1 MSEPLRPTAL
11 ITGADRGIGLALARR
26 LGAEGANLVLH
37 SHDAESLRAT
47 VEREKWPEERLHTSV
62 LDVSDAAAVERAVAE
77 AMDRFGAIDHLLNVA
92 GIVHFGGIEKC
103 TVDEWERT
111 LRTNLTGYFLMA
123 RTVLP
128 HMRAAGSG
136 VIVNMSSIWG
146 RRPAPGTLA
155 YSVSKYGVEG
165 LTKCLAEE
173 ARPWGVKVSSLVL
186 DKVDT
191 GFRDGM
197 AEYVSYDEEQRD
209 RMLSADDV
217 ADATWAVLSSSSR
230 AHPSSIE
237 LDAWRWV

>member
-1 MSEPLRPTAL
+1 MPSLTGRTAL

-37 SHDAESLRAT
+37 SHDAESLRDT
-47 VEREKWPEERLHTSV
+47 VAREQWPAERLHTSV
-62 LDVSDAAAVERAVAE
+62 LDVADADAVQAAVAE
-77 AMDRFGAIDHLLNVA
+77 AADRFGGIDYLLNVA
-92 GIVHFGGIEKC
+92 GIVRFGGIERC
-103 TVDEWERT
+103 TVDEWQQT
-111 LRTNLTGYFLMA
+111 LQTNLTGYFLMA
-123 RTVLP
+123 RSVLP
-128 HMRAAGSG
+128 HMREAGSG

-146 RRPAPGTLA
+146 RRPAPATLA

-191 GFRDGM
+191 GFRDAM
-197 AEYVSYDEEQRD
+197 AEHVSYDGEQRE

-217 ADATWAVLSSSSR
+217 ADATWSILTSSSR

>member
-1 MSEPLRPTAL
+1 MPTLTGRTAL

-26 LGAEGANLVLH
+26 LGAEGVNLVLH
-37 SHDAESLRAT
+37 SNNEEGLREA
-47 VEREKWPEERLHTSV
+47 VQREGWPQERLHTSV
-62 LDVSDAAAVERAVAE
+62 LDVSDAAAVERSVAE
-77 AMDRFGAIDHLLNVA
+77 AADRFGGVDYLLNVA
-92 GIVHFGGIEKC
+92 GIVHYGGIEQC
-103 TVDEWERT
+103 TVDEWQQT
-111 LRTNLTGYFLMA
+111 LQTNLTGFFLMA

-128 HMRAAGSG
+128 RMREAGSG

-197 AEYVSYDEEQRD
+197 AAHVSYDSEQRE
-209 RMLSADDV
+209 RMLSAEDV
-217 ADATWAVLSSSSR
+217 ADATWAILSSSSR
-230 AHPSSIE
+230 AHPASIE

>member
-1 MSEPLRPTAL
+1 MPALTGRTAL

-26 LGAEGANLVLH
+26 LGAEGVNLVLH
-37 SHDAESLRAT
+37 SHSADSLRET
-47 VEREKWPEERLHTSV
+47 LRREQWPAERLHTSV
-62 LDVSDAAAVERAVAE
+62 LDVADADAVENAVTE
-77 AMDRFGAIDHLLNVA
+77 AVDRFGGIDYLLNVA
-92 GIVHFGGIEKC
+92 GIVHFGGIEQC
-103 TVDEWERT
+103 TVDEWQQT

-123 RTVLP
+123 RSVLP
-128 HMRAAGSG
+128 HMRKAGDG

-191 GFRDGM
+191 NFRDGM
-197 AEYVSYDEEQRD
+197 AAHVSYDAEQRE
-209 RMLSADDV
+209 RMLSAEDV
-217 ADATWAVLSSSSR
+217 ADATWAILTSSSR

-237 LDAWRWV
+237 LDAWRWA